1 MGEVRVFYAQGAPP
15 SRGAISPAPSP
26 SYLTQDRRALAG
38 FGQAITQQGAA
49 FLDHIQRVDV
59 FNQTTEIE
67 GATTESYSNFLNNL
81 ATDPD
86 PSSYL
91 SKYGE
96 WSKAELKNI
105 NAMKNPEARRRATGW
120 YNKQSAS
127 WYNQVQ
133 SNATDRVIRD
143 SKAAF
148 TLGIDR
154 AIRDRDP
161 DALARA
167 TTKAFQSGA
176 TGENEAAVVL
186 ERGLEAIAKGRKDD
200 FLEGALNQ
208 AALNPEEAIS
218 IVNREFDDRRK
229 GESVDEGI
237 GLLTNTDLETIK
249 DYANSVGEKVK
260 SDSLNAANAAVTA
273 SYQQIIKGSVD
284 IQQHAALILSDPTIS
299 DEDKISAVNKIKSFF
314 STWNSATKKD
324 GEDIVTSDSTR
335 IKTLR
340 VIQAVKTGKMTVDE
354 GLDVYTI
361 ISKVEG
367 INGTDGKGFINDI
380 FSAGETAQKAEA
392 VRQNEILGARE
403 KQLRDAI
410 EKQQNILDPS
420 MATEILQDFAN
431 IAVIELN
438 NIFREDEFTDDDVKI
453 QTDRLIQ
460 KYTLSEL
467 QQANAV
473 NARSLRLAET
483 LKEQQESLTKIMAT
497 LKTQGKTVEAQ
508 AIMDEAIELG
518 IFTKDG
524 ETIKKGTGKKR
535 NVGVEAIKRILDS
548 ITK

>member
-38 FGQAITQQGAA
+38 FGQAISQQGAA

-96 WSKAELKNI
+96 WSKDELKNI

-176 TGENEAAVVL
+176 TGENEAALVL
-186 ERGLEAIAKGRKDD
+186 ERGLEDIAVGRMNDLIEADPNEALIAIDESKEIPSERKSALRSRANTRIRLEQANANEELELLREKQRDEISDLIREGKSATIAIEESDLTQTEQDRYHDRERAETDRRLRGKEVIIDWGKYGELQDTVQDYYDKKISKTEAREAIDAEAGKTITETMAKGFFDDIAKIDD
-200 FLEGALNQ
+200 PKA
-208 AALNPEEAIS
+208 PT
-218 IVNREFDDRRK
+218 NR
-229 GESVDEGI
+229 
-237 GLLTNTDLETIK
+237 
-249 DYANSVGEKVK
+249 
-260 SDSLNAANAAVTA
+260 A
-273 SYQQIIKGSVD
+273 SYK
-284 IQQHAALILSDPTIS
+284 
-299 DEDKISAVNKIKSFF
+299 N
-314 STWNSATKKD
+314 
-324 GEDIVTSDSTR
+324 
-335 IKTLR
+335 
-340 VIQAVKTGKMTVDE
+340 
-354 GLDVYTI
+354 
-361 ISKVEG
+361 
-367 INGTDGKGFINDI
+367 
-380 FSAGETAQKAEA
+380 AEA
-392 VRQNEILGARE
+392 FIGDLTRQQYFWPSDIAEDPEDATQEELREGVRQNNITGLRVKDEFRKWLETQEKEPTDEQITDKVNELTQPFIEEKAAGRIERVFNFWLQSPFGILGR
-403 KQLRDAI
+403 KVL
-410 EKQQNILDPS
+410 
-420 MATEILQDFAN
+420 
-431 IAVIELN
+431 
-438 NIFREDEFTDDDVKI
+438 
-453 QTDRLIQ
+453 
-460 KYTLSEL
+460 
-467 QQANAV
+467 
-473 NARSLRLAET
+473 
-483 LKEQQESLTKIMAT
+483 
-497 LKTQGKTVEAQ
+497 
-508 AIMDEAIELG
+508 
-518 IFTKDG
+518 
-524 ETIKKGTGKKR
+524 
-535 NVGVEAIKRILDS
+535 GVEKEGEEPEGGELDLS
-548 ITK
+548 QLTDEELDAELEKLK